1 MSNKLLSSLYYI
13 MKNQTKNLLIL
24 FGIFIT
30 ICIIFMGLIPELSNF
45 MKSDSESFTNPHINA
60 DIVYRDNTALDCA
73 AIRYGLQISE
83 QDKQKTNQIAPILG
97 PQNNYP
103 RNPLWGS
110 AQATNDITSRIPDK
124 CSTYQEYRHPI
135 DSGFINLS
143 HNSSIL

>member
-1 MSNKLLSSLYYI
+1 MEH
-13 MKNQTKNLLIL
+13 QTKNLLIL
-24 FGIFIT
+24 FGIFIA

-45 MKSDSESFTNPHINA
+45 MKHDSESFTNPHINA

-110 AQATNDITSRIPDK
+110 APATTHITSRIPDK
-124 CSTYQEYRHPI
+124 YSTDKEYRHPI
-135 DSGFINLS
+135 DGGFNNLLL
-143 HNSSIL
+143 N